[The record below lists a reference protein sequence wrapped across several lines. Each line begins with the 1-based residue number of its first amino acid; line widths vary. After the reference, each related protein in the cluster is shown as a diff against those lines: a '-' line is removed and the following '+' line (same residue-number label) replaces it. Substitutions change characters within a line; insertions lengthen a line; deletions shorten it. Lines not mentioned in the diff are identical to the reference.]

1 MDALKKMLL
10 LAGATLLALTLVAGP
25 VVAQEDADVGEEA
38 PVEGEEA
45 PVEGEE
51 APVEGEEAPVE
62 GEDEGIVGDHGD
74 AEGGKIQLAETPRDQ
89 VGLILLAALLV
100 GGGLAFANARRQL
113 KGERPTATGEFRWR

>member
-25 VVAQEDADVGEEA
+25 VVAQEDADV
-38 PVEGEEA
+38 GEEA

>member
-25 VVAQEDADVGEEA
+25 VVAQEDADV
-38 PVEGEEA
+38 
-45 PVEGEE
+45 GEE